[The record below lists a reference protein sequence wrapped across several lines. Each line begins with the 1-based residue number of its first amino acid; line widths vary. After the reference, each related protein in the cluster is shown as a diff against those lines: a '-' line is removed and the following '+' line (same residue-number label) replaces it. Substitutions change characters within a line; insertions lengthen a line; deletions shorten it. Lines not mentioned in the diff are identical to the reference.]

1 MTEEKV
7 HGQQE
12 QEELNESMQEA
23 FRQRDKRKAKEME
36 NNKKAIVWSNVGCS
50 YCEQA
55 KRLLKSKNIEYEE
68 RNIATSEWTVQHLQE
83 AVPGART
90 VPQIFVDGQH
100 VGGYNEL
107 VKHLG

>member
-1 MTEEKV
+1 MTEEKLY
-7 HGQQE
+7 GQQE

-55 KRLLKSKNIEYEE
+55 KQLLK
-68 RNIATSEWTVQHLQE
+68 
-83 AVPGART
+83 
-90 VPQIFVDGQH
+90 
-100 VGGYNEL
+100 
-107 VKHLG
+107 

>member
-23 FRQRDKRKAKEME
+23 FRQRDERKAKEME

-55 KRLLKSKNIEYEE
+55 KQLLKLKNIEYEE
-68 RNIATSEWTVQHLQE
+68 RNIATSDWTIQQLQE